1 MSLKSIVK
9 LYSIPILIVI
19 LGIFLYF
26 VIFAELNE
34 KKLSYLY
41 TQYKHNKSQ
50 SAQNAVDVDSQNT
63 HTTSS
68 TTLAQTHNAQPEIIL
83 TQPIKETP
91 TPQATQTIV
100 AKTPQTTQEITQDQ
114 TPSQAN
120 TDTLDTLPQAPQQI
134 PQIFDTPQIRYV
146 HVRSAN
152 IRTLPNI
159 NSEILYKAYTGQ
171 QLLLVQNIPES
182 EWSEVEVDS
191 KIRGYIAS
199 YLLST
204 NPPQENTQNT
214 NVISKNTMPEVIV
227 KSANIRALPS
237 PNAPVITTLKLGQNV
252 QVLQDDGEWS
262 KILLGNGREGYIA
275 SRLLSK
281 F

>member
-91 TPQATQTIV
+91 TPQ
-100 AKTPQTTQEITQDQ
+100 TTQEITQDQ

-120 TDTLDTLPQAPQQI
+120 TDTPDTLPQAPQQI

-204 NPPQENTQNT
+204 NPPQENAQNT

>member
-41 TQYKHNKSQ
+41 AQYKDNKSQ
-50 SAQNAVDVDSQNT
+50 SAQNAVDTDSQNT

-68 TTLAQTHNAQPEIIL
+68 TAPAQTHNAQPEVIL
-83 TQPIKETP
+83 TQPTKEPP
-91 TPQATQTIV
+91 TPQATQTIAV
-100 AKTPQTTQEITQDQ
+100 ETPQTTQEIAQDQ
-114 TPSQAN
+114 APSQAN
-120 TDTLDTLPQAPQQI
+120 TDTQDTLPQAPQQI
-134 PQIFDTPQIRYV
+134 PKIFDTPQIRYV

-152 IRTLPNI
+152 IRALPNI
-159 NSEILYKAYTGQ
+159 NSEILYKAYAGQ

-204 NPPQENTQNT
+204 NPPQENAQNT

-237 PNAPVITTLKLGQNV
+237 SDAPVITTLKLGQSV

-262 KILLGNGREGYIA
+262 KILLDNGREGYIA

-281 F
+281 